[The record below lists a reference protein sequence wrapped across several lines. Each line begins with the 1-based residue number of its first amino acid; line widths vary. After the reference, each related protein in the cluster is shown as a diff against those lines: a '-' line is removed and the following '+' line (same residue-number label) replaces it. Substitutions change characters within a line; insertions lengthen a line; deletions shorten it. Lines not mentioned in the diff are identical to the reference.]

1 VIEIQRGERMDILD
15 GKVAVVTGA
24 TWVPDG
30 GLNIGGAVASA
41 LVDRGARVVAVDKSA
56 EGVEALVSFLNE
68 KQEAE
73 RAYAYPVDLR
83 RATAAQELVSWTE
96 STLGGGV
103 DVLVNNAG
111 IFRGDDGT
119 VGTLE
124 LDVWEDVLAV
134 NLTAPMRLVQAV
146 LPHMRMSG
154 GSIINT
160 SSTHSFAGD
169 ARLSAYGVSK
179 AGLNALTMYVASQY
193 GRERVRCN
201 AICPGTTTSPPVQ
214 RLPESARAIHD
225 RNALNPRLNSPQ
237 DLANVFAFLA
247 SDESL
252 GINGM
257 VLRVDAGLLAH
268 QPFMNDLEALARQ

>member
-1 VIEIQRGERMDILD
+1 MGNLD

-24 TWVPDG
+24 TWVPEG

-41 LVDRGARVVAVDKSA
+41 LVDRGATVVAVDKSE
-56 EGVEALVSFLNE
+56 EGVDALVQSLNKDRE
-68 KQEAE
+68 TEA
-73 RAYAYPVDLR
+73 AFAYPVDLR
-83 RATAAQELVSWTE
+83 EAAAAEELVSWAE
-96 STLGGGV
+96 GRLGGV

-111 IFRGDDGT
+111 IFRGDDGD
-119 VGTLE
+119 VGTLA

-134 NLTAPMRLVQAV
+134 NLTSPLRLIQSV
-146 LPHMRMSG
+146 LPYMRRSG

-193 GRERVRCN
+193 GGEGVRCN
-201 AICPGTTTSPPVQ
+201 AICPGSTTSPPAQ
-214 RLPESARAIHD
+214 RLPEVAQAIH
-225 RNALNPRLNSPQ
+225 RRYALNPRLNSPQ
-237 DLANVFAFLA
+237 DLASVFAFLA

-268 QPFMNDLEALARQ
+268 QPFMDDLEDLARQ

>member
-1 VIEIQRGERMDILD
+1 MGNLD

-24 TWVPDG
+24 TWVPEG

-41 LVDRGARVVAVDKSA
+41 LVGRGAKVVAVDKSV
-56 EGVEALVSFLNE
+56 EGVEALVQSLNKNHDTE
-68 KQEAE
+68 VAF
-73 RAYAYPVDLR
+73 AYPIDLR
-83 RATAAQELVSWTE
+83 EATAAEELVSWTE
-96 STLGGGV
+96 SRLGGV

-111 IFRGDDGT
+111 IFRGDDCD
-119 VGTLE
+119 VGTLALE
-124 LDVWEDVLAV
+124 VWEDVLAV
-134 NLTAPMRLVQAV
+134 NLTAPMRLIQAV
-146 LPHMRMSG
+146 LPHMRRSG

-179 AGLNALTMYVASQY
+179 AGLNALTVYVASQY
-193 GRERVRCN
+193 GDEGVRCN

-214 RLPESARAIHD
+214 RLPERVRAIHD

-257 VLRVDAGLLAH
+257 VFRVDAGLLAH
-268 QPFMNDLEALARQ
+268 QPFMSDLEDLARQ

>member
-1 VIEIQRGERMDILD
+1 MGILD

-41 LVDRGARVVAVDKSA
+41 LVGRGAKVVTVDRSV
-56 EGVEALVSFLNE
+56 EGVEALVTALNKDCASE
-68 KQEAE
+68 VAF
-73 RAYAYPVDLR
+73 AYPVDLR
-83 RATAAQELVSWTE
+83 EHSAAEELVSWTE
-96 STLGGGV
+96 RSLGGA
-103 DVLVNNAG
+103 DILVNNAA
-111 IFRGDDGT
+111 IFRGDDGA
-119 VGTLE
+119 VGTLVPE
-124 LDVWEDVLAV
+124 VWEDVLAV
-134 NLTAPMRLVQAV
+134 NLTAPMRLIQAV
-146 LPHMRMSG
+146 LPHMRKSG

-193 GRERVRCN
+193 GHEGVRCN

-214 RLPESARAIHD
+214 RLPEMARTIHT
-225 RNALNPRLNSPQ
+225 RYALNPRLNSPR

-257 VLRVDAGLLAH
+257 VLRVDAGLMAH
-268 QPFMNDLEALARQ
+268 QPFMEDLENLARP